1 MLGGEEE
8 LTHGRTA
15 NSQQFLDSMRYE
27 TETGMWLSIAR
38 FVRPILWGAAA
49 GCAAEG
55 EGRKEMN
62 FELYVPEG
70 GGSRP
75 PAVRCPSPSSVGPPG
90 RRRSVIPGRR
100 EQRQLA
106 AAAAAATA
114 SGSKVHLVG
123 EGGGRHHPHPGAA
136 ADHAVVHPGRPSGW
150 ADATQEVVVE
160 TGHSGAAVVAERARG
175 GVVEVADL
183 VVLVVV
189 VRVAHGVEG
198 RVAAGGGRRAVARR
212 EEGDGPCGEE
222 VLGGAVSAGARGV
235 ASLRAPTAA
244 ATQPLHALEVE
255 AVLLEVGWE
264 ATFSRMRPSTLISC
278 IMVLGMAFLMPRCAT
293 TSTNRLCSCGVHTR
307 RGRLSV
313 WADSSSAPPPPPPLE
328 PAADD
333 APPPSMS
340 GPPSPGPAPAPP
352 AAPVPPA
359 PCVVMSKATARCSVM
374 SVCVRGISSSGRRS
388 CCSSPRANQLTS
400 SSSLMAAAS
409 PRLSLS

>member
-49 GCAAEG
+49 GCATEV
-55 EGRKEMN
+55 EGRKETN

-70 GGSRP
+70 GGGRP
-75 PAVRCPSPSSVGPPG
+75 PAVRCPSSSSVGPPG
-90 RRRSVIPGRR
+90 RWCSVIPGRR

-114 SGSKVHLVG
+114 SGSEVHLVG

-136 ADHAVVHPGRPSGW
+136 ADHAVVHPGRPGGW
-150 ADATQEVVVE
+150 ADAAQEAVVE

-183 VVLVVV
+183 VVLLVV
-189 VRVAHGVEG
+189 VRAAHGGEG
-198 RVAAGGGRRAVARR
+198 RVAVGGGGRAVARR
-212 EEGDGPCGEE
+212 EEGDGPRGEE
-222 VLGGAVSAGARGV
+222 VLGGDVSAGAGGV
-235 ASLRAPTAA
+235 ASPGAPAA
-244 ATQPLHALEVE
+244 AAQPLHALVVE
-255 AVLLEVGWE
+255 A
-264 ATFSRMRPSTLISC
+264 
-278 IMVLGMAFLMPRCAT
+278 
-293 TSTNRLCSCGVHTR
+293 NRLCSCGVHTR
-307 RGRLSV
+307 RGCLSV
-313 WADSSSAPPPPPPLE
+313 RAGSSPAPPLPPPLE

-333 APPPSMS
+333 APPPLMS
-340 GPPSPGPAPAPP
+340 RPPAPGPAPAPP

-359 PCVVMSKATARCSVM
+359 PCVVMSKATARCGVM
-374 SVCVRGISSSGRRS
+374 SVCVRGISSSCRRS
-388 CCSSPRANQLTS
+388 CCSSPRVNQLAS